1 MRNYVKIIFV
11 IIHFFVLHN
20 LNAQQWGD
28 YTLYSVTGSSNAFLV
43 DTNGT
48 TYHTWTFTSN
58 AKTGYSTYMIPGGTL
73 VRTVQ
78 NTGNV
83 LSGGGITGR
92 VQKVDYNG
100 NVTWDFTY
108 STSTYCLHHDI
119 CPLPNGNVL
128 MISYDVKT
136 AAEATQAGCSQ
147 NIVIW
152 SEKIIEVQ
160 PTGATTGSIVW
171 EWKFWDHLCQNYNSS
186 KDNYV
191 SSIVQNPQLMNIN
204 YSTSKDWIHMNGID
218 YNSTLDHIAIS
229 SHNMNEIYIIDH
241 STSTTQA
248 ASHSGGNSGKGGD
261 FLYRWGNPAAYGATG
276 TKIFNVVHDAHW
288 IPYNCPKGGY
298 LGAFNNKGGTGNKSC
313 IDFFQPPLNGYNYNI
328 TLGSAYTPS
337 TYAWRHIYSGSAS
350 QDMGNSQHLP
360 NGNILVCIAMSG
372 YIYEIDSNQNVLWS
386 KSAGGTVAQ
395 AFRYTKD
402 YLLGTLSVTA
412 SSSKLN
418 ACVGDTIQLFATPST
433 SGNYTYNWSSIP
445 AGFISSI
452 QNPYVTP
459 TTNTSYNVS
468 VSDGINSTSS
478 TVNVVVNSLPSTPS
492 ITQNGE
498 SLVSSLAT
506 SYQWYNNNILIQG
519 ATNQSF
525 TPTQS
530 GNYQVKITNAS
541 GCTSMSLI
549 FYFNYTGINNFENKS
564 GITIYPNPTN
574 GKLFIDNQNKYET
587 CKIIMFDTFG
597 KKVIEKNNITMLDIS
612 DLNTGIYFIN
622 IYANGIKMYSQKV
635 NLVK

>member
-11 IIHFFVLHN
+11 IILFFVLHN

-28 YTLYSVTGSSNAFLV
+28 YTLYSVTGSSSAFLV

-48 TYHTWTFTSN
+48 TYHSWTFTSN

-78 NTGNV
+78 NTSNV

-171 EWKFWDHLCQNYNSS
+171 EWKLWDHLCQNYNSS
-186 KDNYV
+186 KDNYI

-218 YNSTLDHIAIS
+218 YNSTLDQIAIS

-241 STSTTQA
+241 STTTTQA

-261 FLYRWGNPAAYGATG
+261 FLFRWGNPAAYGATG

-412 SSSKLN
+412 SASKLN

-433 SGNYTYNWSSIP
+433 SGNYTYSWSSIP
-445 AGFISSI
+445 TGFISSI

-478 TVNVVVNSLPSTPS
+478 IVNVVVNSLLSTPS

-498 SLVSSLAT
+498 SLVSSSAT

-519 ATNQSF
+519 ATSQSY
-525 TPTQS
+525 TPIQS
-530 GNYQVKITNAS
+530 GNYQVKIINAS
-541 GCTSMSLI
+541 GCSSMSSI

-564 GITIYPNPTN
+564 GLIIYPNPTN

-587 CKIIMFDTFG
+587 YKIIMFDTFG

-622 IYANGIKMYSQKV
+622 LYINNIKMYSQKV